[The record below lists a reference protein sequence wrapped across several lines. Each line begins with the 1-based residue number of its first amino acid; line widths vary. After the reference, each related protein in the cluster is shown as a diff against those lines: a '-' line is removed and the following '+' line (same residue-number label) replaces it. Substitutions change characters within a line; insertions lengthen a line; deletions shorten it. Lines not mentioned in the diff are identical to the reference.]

1 MHLIKIDDIHLQTTQ
16 TVVAFAADG
25 IAIKNRGN
33 APFFIPALHA
43 LGKNIGA
50 RAAPLFHGAGNYLFR
65 MSFAVN
71 GSSIDPV
78 HSQLKRA
85 MDCGYRVRVVLL
97 APSKVVA
104 GATNGPA
111 PNPTGEMFRSEFP
124 NLRVLTCPSKC
135 AACAGSIATNRIVCY
150 ILLAWI
156 ILGVV
161 R

>member
-1 MHLIKIDDIHLQTTQ
+1 MHLIEIDDVHLQAAQ

-33 APFFIPALHA
+33 APFFVPAHDA

-50 RAAPLFHGAGNYLFR
+50 RAAPLFQGAGNYFFR
-65 MSFAVN
+65 MSRAVN
-71 GSSIDPV
+71 GSRVDPV

-85 MDCGYRVRVVLL
+85 MDRGNRVRVVLL

-104 GATNGPA
+104 GATNGPSTES
-111 PNPTGEMFRSEFP
+111 NRLMFRSEFP
-124 NLRVLTCPSKC
+124 NLRVLTVPPNR
-135 AACAGSIATNRIVCY
+135 ACASSIAQRMVRY
-150 ILLAWI
+150 ILPAWT